1 MRKKPARLCAIIM
14 VVFFILGI
22 GTSALYSL
30 VRYNAEKNLMCAHAD
45 ERYTNFYLQTNTTD
59 FKSNFLEINTSNIY
73 NYIASVKEFPETE
86 NFINATFANFSNHIE
101 NGYIYFEQFKKS
113 LSDEQYDKISNYL
126 TSKPIFDSDTYY
138 ELVCTYYG
146 FIGKQIIPLTVEV
159 VETQENYVWYVQD
172 KVIETFELVPDVKIE
187 SKKIRSS
194 LGRKNVIDREFFL
207 GNYSVD
213 RMNSIID
220 KAKNDKENP
229 QLYYLGDFEYAYRRI
244 DNSYEP
250 VDKNS
255 VILLG
260 DSVVLSGDYN
270 VYTVTYIDTF
280 NVMDNCIDD
289 IKFAFASLILL
300 FLAIGIVLSVTVY
313 GYFKNELEKGRNLI
327 TITNSLAHNLKTP
340 LFIISG
346 NMETLDELT
355 DNNEQKS
362 YIDTALR
369 QINIMDERIKKM
381 FELSKIE
388 TTQYKLN
395 YENLNLTELVT
406 KTLQE
411 YSQNEKEIIF
421 ESTEDVFVTAD
432 KTLIGSVLENLID
445 NAMRYGECESITI
458 KLNDNTFSISNR
470 CSYLTKKDIKRIF
483 KPYYRHP
490 KNGQKSGNGIGLN
503 ITQKILSLHKF
514 KLRAS
519 IKNNIFTISFTVK

>member
-1 MRKKPARLCAIIM
+1 MRKKPARLCAIIT
-14 VVFFILGI
+14 VVFFLLGI
-22 GTSALYSL
+22 GTSVLYSL
-30 VRYNAEKNLMCAHAD
+30 VRYNAEKNLMCAHAE

-73 NYIASVKEFPETE
+73 DYIASVEEISETE

-101 NGYIYFEQFKKS
+101 NGYIYFEQFRKS
-113 LSDEQYDKISNYL
+113 LSDEQYNKILNYL
-126 TSKPIFDSDTYY
+126 TSKPISDLDTYY

-187 SKKIRSS
+187 SEKIRSS

-213 RMNSIID
+213 KMNSIID
-220 KAKNDKENP
+220 KSKNDKENP

-300 FLAIGIVLSVTVY
+300 FLAIGIVLSITVY
-313 GYFKNELEKGRNLI
+313 VYFKNELEKERNLI

-346 NMETLDELT
+346 NIETLAELT
-355 DNNEQKS
+355 DNNEEKS
-362 YIDTALR
+362 YINTALR
-369 QINIMDERIKKM
+369 QINTMDERIKKM

-388 TTQYKLN
+388 TTSYKLN
-395 YENLNLTELVT
+395 FENINLAELVA
-406 KTLQE
+406 KVLQG
-411 YSQNEKEIIF
+411 YSHNEKEIIF
-421 ESTEDVFVTAD
+421 ESAENVFITAD
-432 KTLIGSVLENLID
+432 KTLIESVLENLID
-445 NAMRYGECESITI
+445 NAVRYSEGENITI
-458 KLNDNTFSISNR
+458 KLKDNTFSVSNR

>member
-14 VVFFILGI
+14 VVFFLLGI
-22 GTSALYSL
+22 GTSVLYSL

-101 NGYIYFEQFKKS
+101 NGYIYFEQFRKS

-187 SKKIRSS
+187 SEKIRSS

-229 QLYYLGDFEYAYRRI
+229 HLYYLGDFEYAYRRI

-289 IKFAFASLILL
+289 IKFAFVSLMIL
-300 FLAIGIVLSVTVY
+300 FLAIGVVLSVTVY
-313 GYFKNELEKGRNLI
+313 VYFKKELEKERNLI

-346 NMETLDELT
+346 NVETLDELT

-388 TTQYKLN
+388 TTSYKLN
-395 YENLNLTELVT
+395 YENLNLTELVA
-406 KTLQE
+406 KTLQG
-411 YSQNEKEIIF
+411 YSHNEKEIIF
-421 ESTEDVFVTAD
+421 ESAENVFVTAD
-432 KTLIGSVLENLID
+432 KTLIESVLENLID
-445 NAMRYGECESITI
+445 NAVRYGEGENITI
-458 KLNDNTFSISNR
+458 KLKDNTFSVSNQ
-470 CSYLTKKDIKRIF
+470 CSYLTQKDIKRIF

-490 KNGQKSGNGIGLN
+490 NNGQKSGNGIGLN